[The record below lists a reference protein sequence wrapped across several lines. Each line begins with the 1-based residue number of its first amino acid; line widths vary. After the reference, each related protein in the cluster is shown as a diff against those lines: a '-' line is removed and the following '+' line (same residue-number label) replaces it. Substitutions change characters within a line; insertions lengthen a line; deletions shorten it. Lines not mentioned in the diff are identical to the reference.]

1 MLELND
7 FGNIK
12 NLKELKKKE
21 QNSKD
26 VAKEIEN
33 FYQKKILELENE
45 FNNILENTKKE
56 YFLKGLK
63 DGEKKKEEEYNKK
76 IENLKNDLI
85 SQKEAEINSLKEKY
99 QKIEIKLQNRLHSYI
114 VDLTSILLDNIEE
127 IFEFL
132 YIKESNLNEIKNS
145 IENTISE
152 FKDSWPLEIKV
163 SRKLYEEVA
172 DSFKNTKVVIDESL
186 KDGDFII
193 EFFDFKIENIFK
205 EKIKVL
211 KDEIKRETKK
221 FT

>member
-1 MLELND
+1 M
-7 FGNIK
+7 
-12 NLKELKKKE
+12 
-21 QNSKD
+21 
-26 VAKEIEN
+26 
-33 FYQKKILELENE
+33 
-45 FNNILENTKKE
+45 
-56 YFLKGLK
+56 
-63 DGEKKKEEEYNKK
+63 
-76 IENLKNDLI
+76 I